1 MPCVSFLLTRTA
13 DAPLPPRRLSPFG
26 EKTAPRQRP
35 CSQPCGRPYRGFC
48 SSGTPTL
55 YPLSCALPSLANLV
69 ATFQPSVPKA
79 PGTALGRTILARSRE
94 AKPDFSVEE
103 TPAAISLRRAR
114 SSCFCEPKDLRV
126 LAAMA
131 ASTSLI

>member
-35 CSQPCGRPYRGFC
+35 CSQPCGRPSRGFC

-69 ATFQPSVPKA
+69 ATSQNLLVSRAGDCRGLNHTGSLPRGKPRFFRRRNGGSEFAQP
-79 PGTALGRTILARSRE
+79 
-94 AKPDFSVEE
+94 E
-103 TPAAISLRRAR
+103 TPHPSRAIAERMAGQL
-114 SSCFCEPKDLRV
+114 SSTCKF
-126 LAAMA
+126 
-131 ASTSLI
+131 